1 MARAPVRVDDLERG
15 DLPAVCAKT
24 GEPCD
29 GLVRD
34 TLRVVP
40 AWVAALVYAGV
51 VPFLILRLYLSRR
64 VEAKLPIAP
73 ARVRRIRGLVRAA
86 WVAMVVGAAGLASAI
101 FGAGAIGVLALL
113 AGLGVYVATVFV
125 GDLLWLGAIA
135 SRRPDVVILTRV
147 HPEFARALAR
157 QYEARAAADDH
168 LALPSGY

>member
-1 MARAPVRVDDLERG
+1 MRVDDLERG

-24 GEPCD
+24 GKPCD

-51 VPFLILRLYLSRR
+51 VPFLILRLYFSRR
-64 VEAKLPIAP
+64 VDAKLPIAP

-86 WVAMVVGAAGLASAI
+86 WIAMVVGAAGLASAI
-101 FGAGAIGVLALL
+101 FGAGAIGILALL
-113 AGLGVYVATVFV
+113 AGLVAYLVTVFA
-125 GDLLWLGAIA
+125 GNLLWLGAIA

-147 HPEFARALAR
+147 HPDFARALAR
-157 QYEARAAADDH
+157 QYEARAAADDR

>member
-1 MARAPVRVDDLERG
+1 MARAPVRVDDLQRG
-15 DLPAVCAKT
+15 DLPPVCAKT
-24 GEPCD
+24 GVPCA

-51 VPFLILRLYLSRR
+51 VPFLILRLYVASR
-64 VEAKLPIAP
+64 VVAELPIAP
-73 ARVRRIRGLVRAA
+73 ARVLRIRGLVRAA

-101 FGAGAIGVLALL
+101 FGAGAVGVLALL
-113 AGLGVYVATVFV
+113 LGLVAYVTIVFV

-147 HPEFARALAR
+147 HPEFARALGK
-157 QYEARAAADDH
+157 QYDERAADDCA
-168 LALPSGY
+168 ALPSGY